1 MIPGPDTTEKN
12 LYDTD
17 FQLWID
23 RTVEQLKTQDFANLD
38 LVNLI
43 DEVGGIGREQKREL
57 RTYLRTICENL
68 ITHQYSRPSHDRF
81 YPELEA
87 NILNFRFEAESILD
101 DSPSLLE
108 YLQENFDQTYR
119 EARELVIIQFDL
131 AADTVPE
138 TPWFTLSQGLDEDWY
153 PPQPNHDS
161 ERLS

>member
-1 MIPGPDTTEKN
+1 MTTNPDSTEKS

-23 RTVEQLKTQDFANLD
+23 QTVEQLKNQDFANLD

-57 RTYLRTICENL
+57 RTYLRTICEHL
-68 ITHQYSRPSHDRF
+68 ITHQHCQPGHERF

-87 NILNFRFEAESILD
+87 SILNVRFDAELILN

-108 YLQENFDQTYR
+108 YLQEEFDQTYR
-119 EARELVIIQFDL
+119 EARERAIIQSDL

-138 TPWFTLSQGLDEDWY
+138 TPWFTLPQGLDEDWF
-153 PPQPNHDS
+153 PCRS
-161 ERLS
+161 TIA